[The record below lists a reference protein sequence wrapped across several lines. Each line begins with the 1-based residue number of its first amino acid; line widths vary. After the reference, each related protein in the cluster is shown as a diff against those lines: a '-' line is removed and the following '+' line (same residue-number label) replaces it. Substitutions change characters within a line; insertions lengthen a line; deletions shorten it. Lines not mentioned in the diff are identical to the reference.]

1 MLKVNENYLKLP
13 GSYLFSEIA
22 RRVAQ
27 FRAGHPE
34 AEVISLGIGD
44 VTRPLAP
51 SVIQALH
58 KAVDD
63 QASAASFHGYGP
75 DQGYAFLRDQI
86 VSQYYAKRGAP
97 IGADEI
103 FIGDGAKSD
112 TGNIGDIFDASSIV
126 AVCDPVYPVYVDT
139 NAMAGRAGDFLAET
153 GRWNRLIYLPC
164 TAKTQF
170 CPELPGPNDPVPDLI
185 YLCFPNNPTGS
196 SITAAAL
203 KEWVD
208 YARTHQS
215 VILYDAAYE
224 AYITEDLPHSIFEIE
239 GARECAIEFN
249 SFSKLAGF
257 TGIRLGYTVISKDL
271 RVGGASVYSLWS
283 RRQATKFNGA
293 SYLTQR
299 AGEAVFSEQGQAEI
313 RETISYYQK
322 NARTIRDGLMAL
334 GLTVFGGVNAPYIWL
349 ETPAGMSSW
358 ELFDKLLS
366 EAHVV
371 GTPGSGF
378 GPCGEGY
385 FRLTAFGSHEKTIQA
400 MDRLAGVFKSL

>member
-13 GSYLFSEIA
+13 GSYLFSEIG

-27 FRAGHPE
+27 FRSSHPD

-51 SVIQALH
+51 SVIAALH
-58 KAVDD
+58 RAVDD
-63 QASAASFHGYGP
+63 QASAGSFHGYGP

-86 VSQYYAKRGAP
+86 VNCHYRKHGAP
-97 IGADEI
+97 IEADEI

-112 TGNIGDIFDASSIV
+112 TGNIGEIFDNGSIV

-139 NAMAGRAGDFLAET
+139 NAMSGRAGEYMTEA

-170 CPELPGPNDPVPDLI
+170 CPELPGPQDPVPDLI

-196 SITAAAL
+196 SITAAVL

-208 YARTHQS
+208 YALSHHS

-257 TGIRLGYTVISKDL
+257 TGIRLGYTVVSKHLKISG
-271 RVGGASVYSLWS
+271 VSVHDLWS

-299 AGEAVFSEQGQAEI
+299 AGEAVFSVRGQIEI
-313 RETISYYQK
+313 RETIAYYLQ
-322 NARTIRDGLMAL
+322 NAATIRRGLQTL
-334 GLTVFGGVNAPYIWL
+334 GLRVFGGVNAPYIWL
-349 ETPAGMSSW
+349 ETPAGLSSW
-358 ELFDKLLS
+358 ELFDKLLQ

-385 FRLTAFGSHEKTIQA
+385 FRLTAFGSHDKTIEA
-400 MDRLAGVFKSL
+400 MDRLARVFRSI